1 VGRQARERLPQ
12 GPGARRIGVATG
24 VIQVKWRYEFNV
36 KSLLTPPIVWFIA
49 NVVWGGYMRKAL
61 ALAKTQVERSST

>member
-1 VGRQARERLPQ
+1 
-12 GPGARRIGVATG
+12 
-24 VIQVKWRYEFNV
+24 VKWRYEFNV

-61 ALAKTQVERSST
+61 ALAKTQVERSSTDPSFRRTALCVR